1 MNSQL
6 IKKNALLLLAAV
18 IWGVAFVAQTVGM
31 DYVGPFTFNAVR
43 CFLGALV
50 LLPAALFSARKKAA
64 APGSRRTLWL
74 GGLVCGTALA
84 VASSLQQVGLLY
96 TSAGKAGFITA
107 LYIVI
112 VPLLGLLVFRRRV
125 SFVLGISILLSVA
138 GMYLLCLTGGLS
150 LGTGDL
156 LMLLCAFFFAV
167 QILCVDYF
175 SPRLNAVQLS
185 CLQFFFCGIVTCI
198 LMFIFEKPNWESI
211 CAAYIPLLYAGIFSC
226 GVAYTLQILG
236 QKGFNPTV
244 ASLILSLE
252 SVFSALA
259 GWILLGEKLSPAE
272 LGGCALIFAAIIL
285 AQLPERK
292 KQTAK

>member
-112 VPLLGLLVFRRRV
+112 VPMLGLLVFRRRV

-185 CLQFFFCGIVTCI
+185 CLQFFFCGLLCSVPM
-198 LMFIFEKPNWESI
+198 LIFEQPSP
-211 CAAYIPLLYAGIFSC
+211 AALLEAWLPLAYAGCLSC
-226 GVAYTLQILG
+226 GVAYTLQIAG
-236 QKGFNPTV
+236 QKNNNPTV
-244 ASLILSLE
+244 ASLVMSAE
-252 SVFSALA
+252 SVVSVLA
-259 GWILLGEKLSPAE
+259 GWLILHQTLSARELLGCGLVF
-272 LGGCALIFAAIIL
+272 IAILL
-285 AQLPERK
+285 AQLPVRQK
-292 KQTAK
+292 R